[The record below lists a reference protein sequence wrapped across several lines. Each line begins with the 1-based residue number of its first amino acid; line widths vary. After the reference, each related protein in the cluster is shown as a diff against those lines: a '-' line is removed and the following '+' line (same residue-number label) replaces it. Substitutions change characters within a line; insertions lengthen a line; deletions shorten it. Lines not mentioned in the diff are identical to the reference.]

1 MDILFATAKLG
12 QELSDPRRLQR
23 GHGSAR
29 TKLIKRRLAGLRA
42 AETLAD
48 MRHLPGNCHELSG
61 DRDGQLAVSLDGPY
75 RLVFEAANDPSPHL
89 PDGGLDWA
97 RVTAIRILEVV
108 NYHGR

>member
-12 QELSDPRRLQR
+12 QELSDLRRLQR
-23 GHGSAR
+23 AHGSAR
-29 TKLIKRRLAGLRA
+29 AKLIKRRLAGLRA

-75 RLVFEAANDPSPHL
+75 RLVFD
-89 PDGGLDWA
+89 
-97 RVTAIRILEVV
+97 RRICPTGVST
-108 NYHGR
+108 GRASRPFESLRW